1 MTKVLFQ
8 TCCYEHLGITVH
20 VWRSLKLLPQRAWP
34 KFWIILGIIF
44 SAPLCLQT
52 NFPYFSKVVWINSNV
67 LDLKPVCDVSL
78 FSLYRDEV
86 NSFEILLKIC
96 CKNLKRLRLRSI
108 NFLSAVCME
117 SFLEY
122 TFVTQTQNLHKNVF
136 THLHLGTHLVASF
149 LILNSAILCKPQR

>member
-20 VWRSLKLLPQRAWP
+20 VWRSLKMLQQRAWP

-96 CKNLKRLRLRSI
+96 CKNLKRLRLRST

-136 THLHLGTHLVASF
+136 THLHLGTHVVASF
-149 LILNSAILCKPQR
+149 FNT